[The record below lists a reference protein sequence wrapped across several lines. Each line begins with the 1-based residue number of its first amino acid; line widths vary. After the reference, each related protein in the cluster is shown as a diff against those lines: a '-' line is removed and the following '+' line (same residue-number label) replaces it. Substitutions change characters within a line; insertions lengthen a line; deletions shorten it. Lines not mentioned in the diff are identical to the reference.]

1 MKPRSYFDIQMAI
14 VASLVLH
21 ASFLLVSIILP
32 NFDVKNESQTVEV
45 SFMEVQP
52 PQPAPVPTQEEE
64 PKQIVEQDEKAVNDE
79 VDEKAK
85 YLSAHNQKVIQETL
99 AQKRGDFNNSQEQ
112 PQGNDGGKS
121 DSKFKKFEPAFDYAK
136 AHEKYLESEKKR
148 EESFEK
154 EAILKKQ
161 KEKNKMPERQVAQAK
176 KAGETG
182 DSGSQ
187 SIDYIKDIDPG
198 LETLLSTKEFVFYTY
213 YSRIRKQL
221 NQNWGPKVREKM
233 SNMYKQ
239 GRSIAST
246 EDRVTKLL
254 VTLNRQG
261 EVFKVQ
267 VIGDSGV
274 RELDEAAVEAFK
286 SSAPFPNPPEGMV
299 DEDGYIKIRWDF
311 ILEA

>member
-1 MKPRSYFDIQMAI
+1 MKTRSYFDIQIAI

-21 ASFLLVSIILP
+21 ASFLLVSVLLP
-32 NFDVKNESQTVEV
+32 NLKLSTTSQNLEV
-45 SFMEVQP
+45 SFVEVQP
-52 PQPAPVPTQEEE
+52 PEVITTPAQEEE
-64 PKQIVEQDEKAVNDE
+64 PKQIVEQDQTPANDE
-79 VDEKAK
+79 IDEKAK
-85 YLSAHNQKVIQETL
+85 YLSAHNQKVLQETL
-99 AQKRGDFNNSQEQ
+99 AQKRGDFKNSPGQS
-112 PQGNDGGKS
+112 QGDDGGKS

-136 AHEKYLESEKKR
+136 AHDKFIENEKKR

-154 EAILKKQ
+154 DAILKKQ
-161 KEKNKMPERQVAQAK
+161 NEKNKKPERQVAQANK
-176 KAGETG
+176 PGETG

-187 SIDYIKDIDPG
+187 TIDYIKEIDPG

-221 NQNWGPKVREKM
+221 NQSWGPKVREKM
-233 SNMYKQ
+233 ANMYKQ
-239 GRSIAST
+239 GRSVAST

-261 EVFKVQ
+261 EIFKVQ